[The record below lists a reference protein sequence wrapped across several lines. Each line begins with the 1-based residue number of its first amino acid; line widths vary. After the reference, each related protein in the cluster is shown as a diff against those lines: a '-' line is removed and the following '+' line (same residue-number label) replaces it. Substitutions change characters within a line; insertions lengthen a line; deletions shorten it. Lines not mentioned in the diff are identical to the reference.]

1 MNLSARVKHLEK
13 TIKPE
18 EVPMP
23 IQFKYKILGM
33 PMDKTEL
40 SESERIDLAIK
51 EMAEEFNLSLDK
63 ARSYM
68 DKIEPF
74 FIYGYEEG
82 KIL

>member
-18 EVPMP
+18 EMPMAM
-23 IQFKYKILGM
+23 FKYKILGM

-40 SESERIDLAIK
+40 SQTERIDRAAK

-63 ARSYM
+63 AKYYI

-74 FIYGYEEG
+74 FIYGYDKS
-82 KIL
+82 KII